1 MMICK
6 LLRRWLKPGIREHS
20 KEPYKKKKPYICRA
34 SKAEK
39 QVSKEWTIK
48 MLLKCSKNLT
58 RKTVLLLGKM

>member
-1 MMICK
+1 M
-6 LLRRWLKPGIREHS
+6 LLRSLQKSGIREHS

-39 QVSKEWTIK
+39 LASKEWTIK
-48 MLLKCSKNLT
+48 MLLKCSRNLT